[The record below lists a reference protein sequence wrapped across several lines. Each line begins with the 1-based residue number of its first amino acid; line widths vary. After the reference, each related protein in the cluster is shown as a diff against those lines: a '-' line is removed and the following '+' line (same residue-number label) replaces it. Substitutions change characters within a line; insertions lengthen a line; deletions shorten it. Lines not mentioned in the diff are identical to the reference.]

1 MSTRKAIGELNLP
14 STIGKFGCVDAIRIS
29 LDILGSPITN
39 SCMLGAF
46 VATTGWIGLDS
57 VLQSIK
63 ETWPGEMGEKNLRAA
78 EAGYQRTKVL
88 QIR

>member
-1 MSTRKAIGELNLP
+1 
-14 STIGKFGCVDAIRIS
+14 
-29 LDILGSPITN
+29 
-39 SCMLGAF
+39 MLGAF